1 MKISEFRKLIREEVR
16 KVINE
21 DDALDTQVRNV
32 YRALVFSSDSNMNAA
47 FEKAFKESTF
57 KFSKDLVPT
66 FLQAIVDV
74 TKKTPE
80 EVERIFSSADVEAV
94 AKIDEKGLYNNGW
107 FNNGVELL
115 QKGIKRLK

>member
-1 MKISEFRKLIREEVR
+1 MKKLELRQLIYEEVR

-47 FEKAFKESTF
+47 FKEAFEEYSF

-66 FLQAIVDV
+66 FLQAIVNV
-74 TKKTPE
+74 TKKDPK